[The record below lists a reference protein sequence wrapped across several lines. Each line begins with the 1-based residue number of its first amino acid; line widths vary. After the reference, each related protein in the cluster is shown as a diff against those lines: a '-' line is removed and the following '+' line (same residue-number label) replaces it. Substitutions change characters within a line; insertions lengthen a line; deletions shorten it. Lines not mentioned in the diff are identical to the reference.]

1 MMYSYLTRTQ
11 MPGPPIC
18 PIDDASSGT
27 QQTYTCFSIEEYTVV
42 EALPHY
48 LTLGVEWGKT
58 A

>member
-1 MMYSYLTRTQ
+1 